1 MNDNVLTPDIAF
13 SSLALF
19 HQITGPLVLL
29 PYILN
34 LSVNLNISVKRL
46 TKFLTTSEVQP
57 VEDMKTVSTGSSPER
72 HHEDGDR
79 RSRIELERRRTSTLP
94 VLPECEGEDECDV
107 FEVTLCQKRNLEIG
121 LHKDLNHNNAL
132 DDLWIQRFHPIKF
145 KFKFIQSFHK
155 TRNSQ

>member
-1 MNDNVLTPDIAF
+1 MVHGSMNDNVLTPDIAF

-57 VEDMKTVSTGSSPER
+57 VEEMKTVSTGHSPER

-79 RSRIELERRRTSTLP
+79 RSRVELERRRTSTLP

-107 FEVTLCQKRNLEIG
+107 FEVTLCQKREIG
-121 LHKDLNHNNAL
+121 LHKGLNNSNAL
-132 DDLWIQRFHPIKF
+132 DHV
-145 KFKFIQSFHK
+145 
-155 TRNSQ
+155 